1 MLKRLGN
8 PKKTR
13 KTARKKLPDNK
24 LTLTG
29 SPTSPLVVEEARQRL
44 FIAGVR
50 PVEEVR
56 LSISMAGVRPE
67 SKIKGVRTFLNTGS
81 RNVS

>member
-1 MLKRLGN
+1 M
-8 PKKTR
+8 
-13 KTARKKLPDNK
+13 PDNK
-24 LTLTG
+24 LTLSG

-67 SKIKGVRTFLNTGS
+67 SKIKEVRTFLKYRESERVLTQ
-81 RNVS
+81 RVRTVSKIQGVGTV

>member
-1 MLKRLGN
+1 M
-8 PKKTR
+8 
-13 KTARKKLPDNK
+13 PDNK
-24 LTLTG
+24 LTLSG

-67 SKIKGVRTFLNTGS
+67 SKIKGLRTFLKYRESERERESGLCLKKYWES
-81 RNVS
+81 

>member
-1 MLKRLGN
+1 M
-8 PKKTR
+8 
-13 KTARKKLPDNK
+13 PDNK
-24 LTLTG
+24 LTLSG

-81 RNVS
+81 RNVSKHRESGLFLKYRVRTV

>member
-1 MLKRLGN
+1 M
-8 PKKTR
+8 
-13 KTARKKLPDNK
+13 PDNK
-24 LTLTG
+24 LTLSG

-67 SKIKGVRTFLNTGS
+67 SKIQGVRTFLNTGS